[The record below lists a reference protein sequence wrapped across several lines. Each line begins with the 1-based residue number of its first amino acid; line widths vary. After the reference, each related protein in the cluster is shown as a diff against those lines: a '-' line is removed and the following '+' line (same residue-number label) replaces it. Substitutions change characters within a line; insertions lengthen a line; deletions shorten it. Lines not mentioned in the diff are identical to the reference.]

1 MWKLLGDFV
10 LYDCSDEGKGHRIDM
25 DTFISLY
32 HSCPIHSPFTI
43 KANRPNENSSKQHK
57 KLFELFKANKGMS
70 YMDSETKFEDPNVK
84 LMSTKDIKASPEF
97 ENGEWNR
104 KVVFI

>member
-1 MWKLLGDFV
+1 M
-10 LYDCSDEGKGHRIDM
+10 
-25 DTFISLY
+25 
-32 HSCPIHSPFTI
+32 
-43 KANRPNENSSKQHK
+43 
-57 KLFELFKANKGMS
+57 FKANKGMS